1 MMKTKA
7 LTILA
12 AIAFAATSVYAG
24 SGKACCANQ
33 TGKMECSQIYAK
45 LNLTPKQ
52 RTKLDALQ
60 AQCEKEGCT
69 KESMD
74 KFMASAK
81 HVLSNEQYAQLKAAC
96 TNMQTSEKT
105 KS

>member
-1 MMKTKA
+1 M
-7 LTILA
+7 LPVL
-12 AIAFAATSVYAG
+12 G
-24 SGKACCANQ
+24 PSGRLLRGNQ
-33 TGKMECSQIYAK
+33 GRQGER
-45 LNLTPKQ
+45 P
-52 RTKLDALQ
+52 KLDALQ

-81 HVLSNEQYAQLKAAC
+81 RVLSNEQYAQLKAAC
-96 TNMQTSEKT
+96 ANMQTSEKT